1 MFTSRRQFLRLFVVA
16 AGGAAVAGTVIT
28 QWPYRL
34 VRELYH
40 LLTEPV
46 LSSDTRAGPL
56 HVHTLETLLAVTE
69 AVLDPRIEKRHYADF
84 FQWYAENI
92 QGYKEFYEQVTAR
105 LDRIARRAGTEIFSA
120 SDTATRQAILEHVFL
135 QHRNRFHRMWAAVF
149 ERDRLLF
156 ERYLIAPMVELFAKT
171 DAWTLLGYA
180 YWPGQPRGL
189 QRYTQVP
196 MKQENTSHEATVR

>member
-1 MFTSRRQFLRLFVVA
+1 
-16 AGGAAVAGTVIT
+16 
-28 QWPYRL
+28 
-34 VRELYH
+34 LYY

-46 LSSDTRAGPL
+46 LSADTPTGPL
-56 HVHTLETLLAVTE
+56 HVHTLDTLLAVTE

-105 LDRIARRAGTEIFSA
+105 LDREARQSGKDIFSQ
-120 SDTATRQAILEHVFL
+120 SDTATRQEILEQVFP
-135 QHRNRFHRMWAAVF
+135 QRRNRFHRMWAGVF
-149 ERDRLLF
+149 ERDCLRF
-156 ERYLIAPMVELFAKT
+156 ERHLIAPIVELFAKT

-189 QRYTQVP
+189 QRYTQGPV
-196 MKQENTSHEATVR
+196 KQENTSHEATVR

>member
-1 MFTSRRQFLRLFVVA
+1 MPTSRRQFLRLFVVA

-40 LLTEPV
+40 LLTAPE
-46 LSSDTRAGPL
+46 LSSDTLTGPL
-56 HVHTLETLLAVTE
+56 NVHTLETLLAVTE

-92 QGYKEFYEQVTAR
+92 PGYKEFYEHVTAR
-105 LDRIARRAGTEIFSA
+105 LDRVARRSGQDIFSA
-120 SDTATRQAILEHVFL
+120 TDPATRQAILEQVL
-135 QHRNRFHRMWAAVF
+135 PQHRNRFHRMWAGVF

-156 ERYLIAPMVELFAKT
+156 ERYLIAPIVELFAKT

-189 QRYTQVP
+189 QRYTQRP
-196 MKQENTSHEATVR
+196 MKQENPSREATVR